1 MQSSTSFNI
10 PFQHFLSTFPFNIS
24 SQYLSIRHKKAQVS
38 GFARDTWVILL
49 PAVASTRLRQ
59 ISPTRWWPWLL
70 IWALLLPFGRS
81 LSTATVSILR
91 SWRHFF
97 VFFSRGWLSEVL
109 RFLSYVLQKPAM
121 QAARHALCCRLK
133 QENRLSMLSRKMQ
146 RNRYNSKHRIASES
160 CEKGRRPRHS
170 CHSCHSCNFHRGPA
184 RALQILDWK
193 LDKEKKWQLEDLE
206 AAWSLPILPWPRAT
220 HNCKVQTS
228 SSTMHSS
235 LSLFCICCRNN
246 MMI

>member
-1 MQSSTSFNI
+1 MSDTPPSCGIYPSAAD
-10 PFQHFLSTFPFNIS
+10 LSNP
-24 SQYLSIRHKKAQVS
+24 L
-38 GFARDTWVILL
+38 
-49 PAVASTRLRQ
+49 VAMAFDLGVATAL
-59 ISPTRWWPWLL
+59 WPKFE
-70 IWALLLPFGRS
+70 AK
-81 LSTATVSILR
+81 VSILR
-91 SWRHFF
+91 SWRYFF
-97 VFFSRGWLSEVL
+97 MFFSRGWLCWLSDFL
-109 RFLSYVLQKPAM
+109 RFLSYVLQKPAV

-220 HNCKVQTS
+220 HTCKVQTS